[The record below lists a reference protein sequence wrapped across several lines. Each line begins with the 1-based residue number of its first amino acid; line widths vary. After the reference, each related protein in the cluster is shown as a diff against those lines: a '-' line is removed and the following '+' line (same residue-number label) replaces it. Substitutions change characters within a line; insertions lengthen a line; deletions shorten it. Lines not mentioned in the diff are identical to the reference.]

1 MGIVKRNTPLA
12 QLSDSNARGGKIKC
26 EVCGAYFVP
35 AHKAK
40 HDRAHARNEEVDEI
54 LQQTGVT
61 GAVKR
66 KRTSFLDR
74 VAAMSKK
81 SKKSEE

>member
-54 LQQTGVT
+54 TEQAGIKGV
-61 GAVKR
+61 VKR
-66 KRTSFLDR
+66 KRTSLLDR
-74 VAAMSKK
+74 VATMSKK
-81 SKKSEE
+81 SKKSAE